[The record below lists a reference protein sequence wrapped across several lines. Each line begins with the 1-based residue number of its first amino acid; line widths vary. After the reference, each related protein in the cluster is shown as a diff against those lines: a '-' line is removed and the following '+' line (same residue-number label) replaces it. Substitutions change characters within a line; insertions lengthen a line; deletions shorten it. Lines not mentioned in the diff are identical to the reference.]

1 MTPRGVVAIA
11 GNKGGIGKTT
21 LAVNLA
27 VWLRTL
33 HPELPVLLLG
43 LDDQDVIDRMF
54 GEEGEP
60 PGPDLGDAL
69 RTGALDAA
77 IRLGRF
83 GVHWVPTCAHI
94 SELKR
99 EIETPGGLAD
109 LLASIDWPGIVLI
122 DTKAD
127 LEELTQNALWASDLT
142 LLPVSDQTS
151 LREAEKVF
159 QRFDTWGRA
168 RERARVV
175 LSLVDLRIKYAGA
188 EHGDVL
194 ALLLSQIRGAR
205 WPLFESFLSRSP
217 RIEALQTNAEGR
229 PMPVREQ
236 APRSLVNEQL
246 RHITQELLRT
256 LAADDFVRSER
267 RATRRRAYPKPLVA
281 FMEDGAGLVE
291 LLARDLS
298 AGGLGTAASL
308 RAAIGSRLHVAF
320 PDAEGRP
327 ALFWARVVRDAPT
340 GALRFED
347 GPTPA
352 VAAALDALVPG
363 RSPEDRAT
371 EEGLV
376 GGSPA

>member
-27 VWLRTL
+27 VLLRSL

-99 EIETPGGLAD
+99 EIETPCRLAD
-109 LLASIDWPGIVLI
+109 LLASVDWPGIVLI

-151 LREAEKVF
+151 LREVGKVF
-159 QRFDTWGRA
+159 RRFEAWGRA
-168 RERARVV
+168 RERARIV
-175 LSLVDLRIKYAGA
+175 LSLVDLRIKYADA

-194 ALLLSQIRGAR
+194 ALLLAQIRSAG

-217 RIEALQTNAEGR
+217 RIEALQTNAEGQL
-229 PMPVREQ
+229 MPISEQ

-256 LAADDFVRSER
+256 LAADDFARSER
-267 RATRRRAYPKPLVA
+267 RAMRRRPYPKPLVA
-281 FMEDGAGLVE
+281 FREEGAGLVA
-291 LLARDLS
+291 LRARDLS
-298 AGGLGTAASL
+298 ASGLGTAASL
-308 RAAIGSRLHVAF
+308 PAGIGSRLHLAL
-320 PDAEGRP
+320 PDADGRP
-327 ALFWARVVRDAPT
+327 ALLWTRVVRSTPT
-340 GALRFED
+340 GALCFED
-347 GPTPA
+347 GPAAEAT
-352 VAAALDALVPG
+352 AALDALLAG
-363 RSPEDRAT
+363 TSAEDRASRDAP
-371 EEGLV
+371 V
-376 GGSPA
+376 SDSPA